1 MPKIKIE
8 FTQSTDVP
16 KFVQTL
22 HMNTDIVTG
31 SIEMLAQELTTQGVV
46 TIPLEIEFNI
56 NGLLKG
62 LSTAK
67 VEVSFSE

>member
-16 KFVQTL
+16 KFVQVL
-22 HMNTDIVTG
+22 HMNTDIVKG